1 MSERDNPDVGSIVVD
16 LAIVGLILGIGVVGY
31 NALANGLGNAAG
43 LGAGTLLTGIS
54 GAVGNLAGGIG
65 SGLLQAGQQAYPNEP
80 QAPSGTPLPDQA
92 NAANDL
98 TNLIPGQVWAK
109 QQAQAA
115 GQALSNALGGCQ
127 PWNLP
132 CLLGVGSP

>member
-1 MSERDNPDVGSIVVD
+1 VSERDNPDVGSMVVD

-80 QAPSGTPLPDQA
+80 QAP
-92 NAANDL
+92 
-98 TNLIPGQVWAK
+98 GQVWAK